1 MVNTPRLEPEKVRI
15 EKELMM
21 EGLRRLEDDPQEYA
35 FREFRKRL
43 YRDNPRGNQS
53 SITSVSGI
61 TPDDLAAF
69 HRQYFYPANMML
81 TVTGDINREEAVK
94 LIMQYFP
101 KSPSHETPPTLPA
114 PVLQGDGRVNLVQK
128 VTPQSIVLL
137 GFPAPAKQSPDFYAF
152 SILDFILGSGGFQ
165 SRIFHEIRNNLGL
178 AYSAGSFYKA
188 RADYGVFSAYAM
200 TKSETT
206 VQVLEAIK
214 AIIRSVGAEPLTP
227 EEIRWAK
234 KAIINNFLFSFVSA
248 EQIAMQQLMI
258 EYDHLAP
265 DFLKHYRERIQRV
278 KPTDIQRLTG
288 QDLLPNRAIILI
300 LGDENRFDRPTDVKQ
315 PSGTGL

>member
-1 MVNTPRLEPEKVRI
+1 
-15 EKELMM
+15 
-21 EGLRRLEDDPQEYA
+21 
-35 FREFRKRL
+35 
-43 YRDNPRGNQS
+43 
-53 SITSVSGI
+53 
-61 TPDDLAAF
+61 
-69 HRQYFYPANMML
+69 
-81 TVTGDINREEAVK
+81 
-94 LIMQYFP
+94 
-101 KSPSHETPPTLPA
+101 
-114 PVLQGDGRVNLVQK
+114 
-128 VTPQSIVLL
+128 
-137 GFPAPAKQSPDFYAF
+137 
-152 SILDFILGSGGFQ
+152 
-165 SRIFHEIRNNLGL
+165 
-178 AYSAGSFYKA
+178 
-188 RADYGVFSAYAM
+188 M